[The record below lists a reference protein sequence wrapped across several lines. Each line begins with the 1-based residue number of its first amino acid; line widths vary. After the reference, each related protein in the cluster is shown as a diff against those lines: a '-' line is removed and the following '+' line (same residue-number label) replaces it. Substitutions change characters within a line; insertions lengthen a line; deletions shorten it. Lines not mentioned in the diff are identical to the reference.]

1 MESETQAQLIQ
12 NNQEGV
18 QSQPSSK
25 QPSGPI
31 FTPFIW
37 KFLSVISW
45 ILLLITSIIG
55 YIQDTTFF
63 CIHNKIKYSVSAYVQ
78 QLDLDIYYPISIKLD
93 SLQTFF
99 IILLSYGFFNFAY
112 FGLYKKDEMIINPM
126 FNKFSN
132 FHFIPLLLISL
143 INILMQDTY
152 HNANLSDI
160 KGHLILDLIFTMT
173 ALGFLILIYFKTEFV
188 HDWFIVL
195 TIKKGVFSF
204 LIIIL
209 WYNFFYVSE
218 LLAINNADIDKI
230 YDVLKASGITCAIFI
245 GIGSLIFS
253 FIFKDLIAAL
263 TNLLIYIGMVN
274 SFFGYE
280 GKSTIQ
286 KEEAGGVGDGVV
298 EIIIMI
304 LNLSFI
310 AFFIY
315 KHSDKITNNKYSF
328 NFS

>member
-12 NNQEGV
+12 NNQ
-18 QSQPSSK
+18 QSK

-45 ILLLITSIIG
+45 ILLLTTSIIG
-55 YIQDTTFF
+55 YIQDTTFY
-63 CIHNKIKYSVSAYVQ
+63 CIHNNIKYYISAYGQ
-78 QLDLDIYYPISIKLD
+78 DLEVKIYYPISIKLD

-132 FHFIPLLLISL
+132 FHFIPLLLISI
-143 INILMQDTY
+143 INILMQDT
-152 HNANLSDI
+152 HQSANISDI
-160 KGHLILDLIFTMT
+160 KGHLILDLIFTMI
-173 ALGFLILIYFKTEFV
+173 ALCFLILIYSKTEFV

-209 WYNFFYVSE
+209 WYNFFYVIE
-218 LLAINNADIDKI
+218 LLAINNADADKI

-253 FIFKDLIAAL
+253 LIFKDLIAAF

-280 GKSTIQ
+280 GKGIEQ
-286 KEEAGGVGDGVV
+286 KDESGGVGDGVV
-298 EIIIMI
+298 EIIMMI
-304 LNLSFI
+304 INLCFI
-310 AFFIY
+310 AFFVY
-315 KHSDKITNNKYSF
+315 KHSDKIADNKYSF

>member
-18 QSQPSSK
+18 QYQPPPQ
-25 QPSGPI
+25 QPRGPI

-37 KFLSVISW
+37 KFLSVVSW
-45 ILLLITSIIG
+45 ILLLATSIIG

-63 CIHNKIKYSVSAYVQ
+63 CIHNKIKYYVSENDQEMEV
-78 QLDLDIYYPISIKLD
+78 DIYYPISIKLD

-112 FGLYKKDEMIINPM
+112 FGLYKNDEMIINPM

-143 INILMQDTY
+143 INILMQDVY
-152 HNANLSDI
+152 QSAKLSDI
-160 KGHLILDLIFTMT
+160 KGHLILDLIFTMVSLVCLT
-173 ALGFLILIYFKTEFV
+173 LIYFKTEFV

-209 WYNFFYVSE
+209 WYNFFYVIE
-218 LLAINNADIDKI
+218 LLALNNADMDKI
-230 YDVLKASGITCAIFI
+230 FDVLKASGITCAIFI
-245 GIGSLIFS
+245 GIGSFVFS
-253 FIFKDLIAAL
+253 FIFKDLIAAF

-280 GKSTIQ
+280 GKNSLQ

-315 KHSDKITNNKYSF
+315 KHSDKITDNKYSF